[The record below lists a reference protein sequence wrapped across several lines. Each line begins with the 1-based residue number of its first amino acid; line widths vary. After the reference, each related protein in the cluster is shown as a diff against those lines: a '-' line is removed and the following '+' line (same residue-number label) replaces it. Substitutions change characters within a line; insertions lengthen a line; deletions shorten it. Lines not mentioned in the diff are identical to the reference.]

1 MELKKLGIGEL
12 SIGVESGNDE
22 VLAFHNKGITR
33 DENYRAL
40 NKLEECNISYSTYI
54 MLGLGGKILSK
65 ENALDTANLLSKVN
79 PQVITVVT
87 LVMFKDAKLVR
98 SVRNKEF
105 VRLSTLDSIREEKLL
120 LQNLN
125 MKNTIFNGT
134 HKTNALILKGKL
146 PEHKSLLLDKIDKAL
161 EKYDQKTLKN
171 KEISKWKKLVT
182 RIRNIE
188 WFFCFLDFC
197 QFSKCKI

>member
-1 MELKKLGIGEL
+1 
-12 SIGVESGNDE
+12 
-22 VLAFHNKGITR
+22 
-33 DENYRAL
+33 
-40 NKLEECNISYSTYI
+40 

-65 ENALDTANLLSKVN
+65 ENAIDTASLLSKVN

-98 SVRNKEF
+98 SVRNREF

-120 LQNLN
+120 LENLN

-146 PEHKSLLLDKIDKAL
+146 PYHKSLLLEKIHKAL

-171 KEISKWKKLVT
+171 KEISKWKNWSL
-182 RIRNIE
+182 E
-188 WFFCFLDFC
+188 
-197 QFSKCKI
+197 